1 MTGPATE
8 RPGSARSDD
17 EPGAATGLRAAGARH
32 FGADSLGLLAAL
44 GLLVALFSMR
54 SEHFFTV
61 LTITTLLNQIPA
73 LTVIAIG
80 MTYVLVVGGIDLSV
94 GSVLALSGATLG
106 VALAVWGWPL
116 WAAAAASLALSL
128 LAGAMNGLITVAWS
142 VPSFIV
148 TLGTLEIAR
157 GAAYLITRSQSV
169 YVGAAV
175 EPVGAPIAALGL
187 SPPFI
192 ISVLLVA
199 AGQVVLA
206 RTVLGRY
213 MIAVGTNEQAVR
225 LSGIDPRGV
234 KLTAFVI
241 AGAMAG
247 LGGVFSVAHLESADP
262 NAGVGME
269 LAAIAAVVI
278 GGTSLMGGR
287 GSVVNSFLGVLII
300 AVLQAGLAQI
310 GASEPAKRVITGVVI
325 VLAVVIDVYRHRIGV
340 RARSARA

>member
-1 MTGPATE
+1 MTSSTPHVLTE
-8 RPGSARSDD
+8 
-17 EPGAATGLRAAGARH
+17 
-32 FGADSLGLLAAL
+32 SLGLLAAL
-44 GLLVALFSMR
+44 VALVG
-54 SEHFFTV
+54 FFTV
-61 LTITTLLNQIPA
+61 SSDHFLTPLTMTTVLNQIPA
-73 LTVIAIG
+73 LTVIAVG
-80 MTYVLVVGGIDLSV
+80 MTFVLVVGGIDLSV
-94 GSVLALSGATLG
+94 GSVLALGGGTLG
-106 VALAVWGWPL
+106 VALSSWNWPL
-116 WAAAAASLALSL
+116 WAAAAASLAVGL
-128 LAGAMNGLITVAWS
+128 LAGAVNGVITVAWS

-157 GAAYLITRSQSV
+157 GAAYLVTHSQSV

-175 EPVGAPIAALGL
+175 EPVGAPIAVLGL
-187 SPPFI
+187 SPAFL
-192 ISVLLVA
+192 ISVALVA

-234 KLTAFVI
+234 KLAVFII
-241 AGAMAG
+241 AGTMAG

-262 NAGVGME
+262 NAGAGME

-287 GSVVNSFLGVLII
+287 GSVVNSFLGVVII

-325 VLAVVIDVYRHRIGV
+325 VLAVVIDVYRHRIGQAGV
-340 RARSARA
+340 RRGGLTGARRS

>member
-1 MTGPATE
+1 MT
-8 RPGSARSDD
+8 RR
-17 EPGAATGLRAAGARH
+17 
-32 FGADSLGLLAAL
+32 FGGDSLGLLAAL
-44 GLLVALFSMR
+44 GLLVTLFAVR
-54 SEHFFTV
+54 SEHF
-61 LTITTLLNQIPA
+61 LTPLTMTTLLNQVPA
-73 LTVIAIG
+73 LTVVSIG
-80 MTYVLVVGGIDLSV
+80 MTYVLIVGGIDLSV
-94 GSVLALSGATLG
+94 GSVLALGGATLG
-106 VALAVWGWPL
+106 VAIVSWGWPL
-116 WAAAAASLALSL
+116 WAAAGASLGVGL
-128 LAGAMNGLITVAWS
+128 LAGTLNGLVTVAWS

-157 GAAYLITRSQSV
+157 GAAYLMTRSQSV
-169 YVGAAV
+169 YVGSAV
-175 EPVGAPIAALGL
+175 EPVGAPLAALGL
-187 SPPFI
+187 SPAF
-192 ISVLLVA
+192 VLALVLVA

-213 MIAVGTNEQAVR
+213 MIAVGTNAEAVR
-225 LSGIDPRGV
+225 LSGIDPRRV
-234 KLTAFVI
+234 KLAVFLI

-300 AVLQAGLAQI
+300 AVLQTGLAQV

-325 VLAVVIDVYRHRIGV
+325 VLAVVIDVYRHSIGR
-340 RARSARA
+340 RAR